1 MENQKKPHVN
11 SVNVIPPDDQRCR
24 RSDGRGWRCKN
35 ILSSS
40 HNPSYYCDQHY
51 NSDWYQTKHKKQIQ
65 RGELGKPTHDSSDD
79 EIQLKK
85 QRVETAEKS
94 IDHQFKKSRELEE
107 EEEETQ
113 MVKLEKILGVCK
125 KKCLELLAELDQ
137 KAMECI
143 GIQGELDEL
152 ESMKIAAENELKE
165 FKRSQERRRSLD
177 GLGWGK
183 KEERT
188 SGRISYLEGELKRL
202 EKDMEHEKGEV
213 EFWRNKFFDSE
224 VRVLRMENGSVESRI
239 YLPNDAPHSGETV
252 GDNELSQ
259 QGRHCSR
266 VSEFQTKG
274 KVLNKDEVDKN
285 AHRRVKE
292 EVLGCPDM
300 SIPSGSPNFSC
311 GGQKAENVNVRVE
324 RRSLES
330 NKNSNDKVGK
340 TVAVNSV
347 ALICLD
353 SDDESDSESP
363 GEVMDRMPMNYR
375 NKVKE
380 VKWESVADM
389 LSSFGKD
396 SELCMRAVCALYRHQ
411 TSEEKSSKGLF
422 RNFDAVRIKT
432 LAEFLMNGDCKGE
445 LQKSVKELE
454 EEYTSE
460 ALEDCKRL
468 ASSYSKQ
475 LFSIYKDKQDP
486 LFLPT
491 STASC

>member
-1 MENQKKPHVN
+1 MENLKKPHVN
-11 SVNVIPPDDQRCR
+11 SVSVIPPDDHRCR
-24 RSDGRGWRCKN
+24 RSDGKDWRCKN
-35 ILSSS
+35 FISSS

-51 NSDWYQTKHKKQIQ
+51 NSDWYKNNTMNKRRTK
-65 RGELGKPTHDSSDD
+65 LGPTHDSSDD

-85 QRVETAEKS
+85 QRVETTEKS

-107 EEEETQ
+107 EETQ
-113 MVKLEKILGVCK
+113 MVVKLEKILGACK
-125 KKCLELLAELDQ
+125 RKCLELLAELDQ

-143 GIQGELDEL
+143 GIQGELAEL

-165 FKRSQERRRSLD
+165 FNRSQERRRSLD

-202 EKDMEHEKGEV
+202 EKDMEYEKGEV

-224 VRVLRMENGSVESRI
+224 VKVLRLENGSVESRI
-239 YLPNDAPHSGETV
+239 CLPNDAPHSGETV

-259 QGRHCSR
+259 QGRHCSH

-274 KVLNKDEVDKN
+274 KVLNKDEFVMN
-285 AHRRVKE
+285 AHCRAKE

-300 SIPSGSPNFSC
+300 SIRSGSPNLFC

-340 TVAVNSV
+340 TVVVNSV

-353 SDDESDSESP
+353 SDNESDSESP
-363 GEVMDRMPMNYR
+363 GEVMDRMAMNYR

-396 SELCMRAVCALYRHQ
+396 SELCMKAVCALYRHQ
-411 TSEEKSSKGLF
+411 ISEEKSTKGLF
-422 RNFDAVRIKT
+422 RNFDAVS
-432 LAEFLMNGDCKGE
+432 CKC
-445 LQKSVKELE
+445 L
-454 EEYTSE
+454 TS
-460 ALEDCKRL
+460 
-468 ASSYSKQ
+468 SMV
-475 LFSIYKDKQDP
+475 
-486 LFLPT
+486 
-491 STASC
+491 